1 MNKNA
6 VTIQQIEMA
15 CRHAGELMTSDVSEN
30 TAVKTLH
37 RLIDVYCKRRLLG
50 YMSPD
55 HADDY
60 QLWSRAARQA
70 KASNPGKP
78 YGQYLRVEHGT
89 PRRHFVRE
97 VLAKYRVGG
106 LTKDWL
112 DDFCDKYWKVAVITH
127 EEDERLRRLARS
139 QAYPTPEERWAGK
152 MVAHQKGLKCAAN
165 IQF

>member
-1 MNKNA
+1 MSQNV
-6 VTIQQIEMA
+6 VTIQQLEMA
-15 CRHAGELMTSDVSEN
+15 CRHVVELMASGVTEN
-30 TAVKTLH
+30 SAVKTLH

-60 QLWSRAARQA
+60 ELWSKAARKA
-70 KASNPGKP
+70 KAGNPQKP

-97 VLAKYRVGG
+97 VLSTYKSGG
-106 LTKDWL
+106 LTKSWL
-112 DDFCDKYWKVAVITH
+112 DDYCDRNWKVAVITQ
-127 EEDERLRRLARS
+127 EEDERLARS
-139 QAYPTPEERWAGK
+139 KAYPTPEERWA
-152 MVAHQKGLKCAAN
+152 AAD